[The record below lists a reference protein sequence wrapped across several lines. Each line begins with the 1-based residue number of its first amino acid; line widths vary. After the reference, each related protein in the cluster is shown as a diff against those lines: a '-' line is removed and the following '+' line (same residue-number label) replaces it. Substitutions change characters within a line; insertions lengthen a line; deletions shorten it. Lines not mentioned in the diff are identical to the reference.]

1 MPELTTMEITQ
12 RLLLSALMAGVIGY
26 DREFKNRPAGIR
38 THILVCLGA
47 TIIALIQQ
55 QIEVE
60 ALRIAITQPELRSV
74 VRADPARLIAQVI
87 SGIGFLGAGTI
98 IITKRSVYGLTTAA
112 SLWTVACLGLSV
124 GMGYYMISI
133 LGFIAII
140 LVLSLLNK
148 LIVVQTLNQIEVK
161 FTHAAETKEFILDYF
176 SEQGVTLKN
185 VDFDIDFTDNGNRL
199 YRNIYTVEIPKDKKH
214 ADIIEDLAQNK
225 NVKKIRMIN
234 M

>member
-1 MPELTTMEITQ
+1 MPELTTMEIIQ
-12 RLLLSALMAGVIGY
+12 RLLLSALMAGMIGY

-60 ALRIAITQPELRSV
+60 ALKIAITQPELRSV

-98 IITKRSVYGLTTAA
+98 IVTKRSVYGLTTAA

-124 GMGYYMISI
+124 GMGYYTISI

-176 SEQGVTLKN
+176 AEQGVTLKN